1 MLIHLG
7 VDIAI
12 SIGILASVIISVKYK
27 ILKIVNWQIIFLYA
41 RNFLNVL
48 MNFDLI
54 ISREGGY
61 AVTEVL

>member
-1 MLIHLG
+1 MLIHLS
-7 VDIAI
+7 VDIVI
-12 SIGILASVIISVKYK
+12 GIGILASVIISVKYK